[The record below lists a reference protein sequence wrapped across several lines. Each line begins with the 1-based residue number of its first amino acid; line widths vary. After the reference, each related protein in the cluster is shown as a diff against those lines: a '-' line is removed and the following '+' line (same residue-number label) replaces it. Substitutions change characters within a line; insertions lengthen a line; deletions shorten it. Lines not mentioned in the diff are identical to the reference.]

1 MSLLLFAAEAAH
13 AAEEVAHETAGHA
26 EEATGLGA
34 LGVSGQAFLIQLI
47 TFVFVF
53 LLLKKF
59 AFNPISRMLE
69 KRRQTI
75 DDGVRLGQKL
85 EREREKMD
93 QESAKITREA
103 RHEADR
109 IIANAHKE
117 SREVLREAEEKA
129 NRKVEAMLAD
139 AEARIHEDTQAAKR
153 KLEKDIV
160 NLVSEATEAIVGEKV
175 DPKKDAEIIE
185 KVIRKRK

>member
-1 MSLLLFAAEAAH
+1 MNLTLFAAEAA
-13 AAEEVAHETAGHA
+13 HA

-34 LGVSGQAFLIQLI
+34 LGVSAQAFVIQLV

-59 AFNPISRMLE
+59 AFAPIGRLLE

-85 EREREKMD
+85 ERQREKMD
-93 QESAKITREA
+93 QEAAKITREA

-109 IIANAHKE
+109 IIASGHKE
-117 SREVLREAEEKA
+117 SREVLREAEKKA
-129 NRKVEAMLAD
+129 NRKTEAMLAD
-139 AEARIHEDTQAAKR
+139 AEARIHEDIQAAKR

-160 NLVSEATEAIVGEKV
+160 GLVSEATEAIVGEKV